1 MLVED
6 ISDTARWIALYR
18 AQESDRPDALFHD
31 PLARRL
37 AGESNA
43 DIARLQ
49 ERGRG
54 MDWSMAVR
62 TRVIDDMILE
72 VVRAH
77 EVDTVLML
85 AAGLDTRPYRLAL
98 PAELAWHEVDLPA
111 LLARKEELLRDEKPA
126 CRVTREAVDLT
137 DASARRALLAR
148 VAGASKRA
156 LVVTEGLLVYLP
168 SEVVG
173 ALAVDL
179 AAHPAFGWWIT
190 DLVSP
195 LLLRMILKSGAKGT
209 GARPSAADYFGPREG
224 TAFFAPLGFREAEYH
239 SSLTDSVR
247 LRRAPVSVRVMLGAS
262 RVLPRRLG
270 IDRIAGNVLL
280 ERR

>member
-1 MLVED
+1 MFMQD

-18 AQESDRPDALFHD
+18 AQESERPDALFRD

-43 DIARLQ
+43 DIARMQ
-49 ERGRG
+49 QRGRG

-72 VVRAH
+72 VVREH
-77 EVDTVLML
+77 GIDTVLML
-85 AAGLDTRPYRLAL
+85 AAGLDTRPYRLPL
-98 PAELAWHEVDLPA
+98 PATLAWHEIDLPA

-137 DASARRALLAR
+137 DAAARRALFAR
-148 VAGASKRA
+148 VAEGSKRT
-156 LVVTEGLLVYLP
+156 LVVTEGLLVYLSP
-168 SEVVG
+168 AVVG
-173 ALAVDL
+173 DLARDL

-195 LLLRMILKSGAKGT
+195 LLLRMILKSGAQGT

-224 TAFFAPLGFREAEYH
+224 AAFFAPLGFREAEYH

-262 RVLPRRLG
+262 RVLPRRIG
-270 IDRIAGNVLL
+270 IERIAGNVLL